1 MFADLPR
8 DAATVAVGL
17 MLGAGAMVAP
27 HPAVAAVGRS
37 PALVVP
43 AAVADP
49 ASVVNTT
56 VMTTGGGNDFPGVD
70 VPFGMVQWSPDT
82 SPSRPLGGGYNFNAT
97 QLRGFGL
104 THMAG
109 PGCGAMG
116 DLPILPMTGGLP
128 SGDPGVHMEPF
139 THSGEVTQAGYYSV
153 LSGAGSTIRTE
164 LTATTRSGM
173 ARWTFPAT
181 TQADLLIKLRDSQN
195 GTSTSSVQVV
205 GNNEV
210 TGSATSGHFCGAA
223 DTYTVHFDIVFDQ
236 PFASN
241 PPIQAGPNT
250 IFLTF
255 NTTGNRVVQAKVG
268 ISFVSDANAR
278 ANWQAENGSG
288 FNFDTTRANAHNSWN
303 TLLDK
308 IQIAGGSATQ
318 QQLFYTSLY
327 HVLQHPNVVSD
338 SNGQYMGF
346 DKAIH
351 VIAAGHA
358 QYDQFSGW
366 DIFHGQT
373 QLSALVAP
381 AQTSDIAQSLLNDA
395 AEGASHLMPQW
406 GFMNSYNFV
415 MAGDPAQIAIAN
427 YFAFGAHNFDTTTAK
442 SVMVRQATTTNQV
455 RPETTLENQF
465 GYIPSDGSYGCCN
478 AHGFLSSQLE
488 YDQADFAL
496 SRFLLAAPN
505 PSANDISTAEAMVN
519 RANNWKNVFNPAN
532 KLLNPRLMNGSFV
545 AGITPTSTNQYI
557 EGTAAQYRFVVPFNQ
572 PALAALLGSNATTN
586 SMLDSF
592 FTVLDGSNGNDAF
605 LSNEFD
611 LGTPWFYNW
620 TGAPSHTQSVVNRML
635 NQFYHD
641 TPAGFPNNDDLGTMS
656 ANYVWGALGVYPVTP
671 GSADLVFNSPLFT
684 QEVIHLPSGATM
696 TINAPQ
702 ATASNFFVQSL
713 AVNGASTTRNWIPAS
728 GWQNG
733 VTLDFTLGS
742 TASSWGSA
750 TGDAPPAYNGT
761 GQVPNNLAL
770 NHPATA
776 DSSCNTNETAP
787 KAVNGSISG
796 GLSDKWCSL
805 GPVGSQFWQVDLGA
819 AHSVN
824 RIVIDHAGAGGEQAG
839 WNTSAYTLQTSTDG
853 STFVT
858 VATVTGNTANVTTHT
873 ITPVNA
879 RFVRLNI
886 VTPTGN
892 GNGAARIY
900 EVQVFG
906 T

>member
-1 MFADLPR
+1 MGRYTVVRAGLTVSVVGVLALGVAGVAS
-8 DAATVAVGL
+8 AATR
-17 MLGAGAMVAP
+17 
-27 HPAVAAVGRS
+27 AA
-37 PALVVP
+37 AF
-43 AAVADP
+43 VADP
-49 ASVVNTT
+49 ASVADMR
-56 VMTTGGGNDFPGVD
+56 VMTTGGGNDFPGAD

-82 SPSRPLGGGYNFNAT
+82 STSRPLGGGYSFNAT
-97 QLRGFGL
+97 QLRGFSL

-128 SGDPGVHMEPF
+128 GGDPGTHTEPF
-139 THSGEVTQAGYYSV
+139 THTGEIAQPGYYSV
-153 LSGAGSTIRTE
+153 MSGAGSAIRSE

-173 ARWTFPAT
+173 ARFTFPST

-195 GTSTSSVQVV
+195 GTSASTVTVV
-205 GNNEV
+205 GTNEV
-210 TGSATSGHFCGAA
+210 HGSATSGHFCGAP

-236 PFASN
+236 PFAAN
-241 PPIQAGPNT
+241 PPVQSGPNT
-250 IFLTF
+250 VFLTF
-255 NTTGNRVVQAKVG
+255 NTTANRVVQAKVG
-268 ISFVSDANAR
+268 ISFVSDANAK

-288 FNFDTTRANAHNSWN
+288 FTFDTVKANAHNGWN
-303 TLLDK
+303 SLLNR
-308 IQIAGGSATQ
+308 IQISGGTASQ
-318 QQLFYTSLY
+318 QQLFYTSLT

-338 SNGQYMGF
+338 SNGQYLGF
-346 DKAIH
+346 DKALH
-351 VIAAGHA
+351 TIAAGHA

-381 AQTSDIAQSLLNDA
+381 QQTSDIAQSLLNDA
-395 AEGASHLMPQW
+395 AEGSTHLMPQW

-415 MAGDPAQIAIAN
+415 MAGDPAQIALAN
-427 YFAFGAHNFDTTTAK
+427 YFAFGARSFDTATAK
-442 SVMVRQATTTNQV
+442 TTMVRQATTTNQV
-455 RPETTLENQF
+455 RPETGLENQF
-465 GYIPSDGSYGCCN
+465 GYIPSDGGYGCCN
-478 AHGFLSSQLE
+478 PHGFLASQLE

-505 PSANDISTAEAMVN
+505 PSANDTATANAMVN

-532 KLLNPRLMNGSFV
+532 KLLNPKLMSGAFV
-545 AGITPTSTNQYI
+545 GGITPTSTNQYI

-572 PALAALLGSNATTN
+572 PALAALLGGNATTV

-620 TGAPSHTQSVVNRML
+620 VGAPSHTQSVVNRML

-641 TPAGFPNNDDLGTMS
+641 TPAGFPDNDDLGTMS
-656 ANYVWGALGVYPVTP
+656 ANFVWGALGFYPVTP
-671 GSADLVFNSPLFT
+671 GSADLIFNSPLFN
-684 QEVIHLPSGATM
+684 QEVVHLPGGATM
-696 TINAPQ
+696 TVNAPQ
-702 ATASNFFVQSL
+702 AGGGNVFVQSL
-713 AVNGASTTRNWIPAS
+713 NLNGAATTKNWIAA
-728 GWQNG
+728 GTWQNG

-742 TASSWGSA
+742 TASSWG
-750 TGDAPPAYNGT
+750 TGAADAPPAYNG
-761 GQVPNNLAL
+761 GASVPNNLAL

-776 DSSCNTNETAP
+776 DSSCNANETP
-787 KAVNGSISG
+787 GKAVNGSISG

-805 GPVGSQFWQVDLGA
+805 GAVGTQFWQVDLGGT
-819 AHSVN
+819 HSVN
-824 RIVIDHAGAGGEQAG
+824 QIVIDHAGAGGEQTG
-839 WNTSAYTLQTSTDG
+839 WNTRAFNLQVSTDG
-853 STFVT
+853 TNFTTVVT
-858 VATVTGNTANVTTHT
+858 VTANTASVTTHT

-886 VTPTGN
+886 VTPTNN